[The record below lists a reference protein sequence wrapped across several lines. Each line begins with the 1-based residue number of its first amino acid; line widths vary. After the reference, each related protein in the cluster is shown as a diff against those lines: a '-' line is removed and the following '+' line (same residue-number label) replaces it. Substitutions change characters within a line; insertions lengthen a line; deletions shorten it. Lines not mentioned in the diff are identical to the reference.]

1 MPEWK
6 VLLLRWGD
14 AQQLAVD
21 LVLAG
26 KVSLMEL
33 LPSFHL
39 HVDQL
44 MVDRLAAV
52 VDHVGYRNETGLA
65 EVIAKAPAHDGSVA
79 KVKLPLQFFLRYI
92 FELPPPQEIS
102 DEVLL

>member
-1 MPEWK
+1 LLFCCYFILEEKSVPEWK
-6 VLLLRWGD
+6 VLLLRWAD

-26 KVSLMEL
+26 KVRLVEL
-33 LPSFHL
+33 LPPFHL

-52 VDHVGYRNETGLA
+52 VDHVGYRNEAGLA
-65 EVIAKAPAHDGSVA
+65 EVIPKAPAHNGSVA
-79 KVKLPLQFFLRYI
+79 KVKLSLQFFL
-92 FELPPPQEIS
+92 
-102 DEVLL
+102 